1 MTRPDDPRTAAARV
15 FAEGGAFG
23 ELLAGIDWAA
33 TPLGPTESW
42 PGPLVDTLR
51 LMLTSEQGMALYWG
65 AEFATLYNLGA
76 SPIPGAKHPWALGKP
91 YKDVFPE
98 VWAPV
103 SAHFHHVT
111 DTRTPL
117 LIPDEPLIMERH
129 GFLEQCYFDSA
140 FQPVLLDDGTVGG
153 VLQILTETTGRVLG
167 ERRLRLL
174 SETGARTAGLPSPG
188 EVARVVAEVAGDYPE
203 EIPFLSLYVAA
214 EPGALRPAAFAG
226 LRSAPDNVST
236 VSTVSTVSLGEE
248 AGRSEVA
255 AWLARV
261 VADGTAATLP
271 ASAYGTGSTAGQPAA
286 DPRPPVEE
294 VLALPL
300 NRAGRVEGV
309 LVVGVNPRFPPAAA
323 YQDFLEVFASTVAG
337 ALSAALAHDEQR
349 RRAEALMELDRAKT
363 AFFAN
368 VSHEFRTPLTL
379 LLGPLQQ
386 ALAEEHRP
394 ERREQLELAERGALR
409 LLKQVNTLLDVARA
423 ESGQVRGI
431 FEPVDLAGATAELA
445 GVFRSAFEVAGLKL
459 EVDCPP
465 LPRPVP
471 LDRDM
476 WEKIVLNLLS
486 NALKF
491 TFTGGARV
499 RVAAAGDRARLTVTD
514 TGTGIPEDEL
524 PRLFERFHQVRGA
537 RSRSHEGSGL
547 GLVLVKDLVEAHG
560 GTVTVDSR
568 LGRGTTVTVDLPF
581 TSVHRPRPDQ
591 PAPGDAAPEASGS
604 GGPGRAG
611 AYVNEALGWLEAD
624 TAPATATATTT
635 ATATPAARTPEAPG
649 AYGAFRG
656 AETDDAPRAA
666 GTDDASHAPA
676 THDTPHAPTPAAD
689 DAPHGPR
696 PHEAGRARLLVVDD
710 NADMRAYLTRLLQ
723 PDYDIL
729 LAADGRAALEVA
741 LTQPV
746 ELVLSDVMMPHMDG
760 FDLVRALRADQR
772 TARLPIVLLTA
783 RAGEEESVQ
792 GRHAGADDYLAKP
805 FSARQLLARVRTG
818 LELSRLRE
826 QALTETRNQ
835 LATLGSLADA
845 GLRLSATLDPGQVL
859 RSAGQVL
866 VPDLADQISVHLTDT
881 DTDTDTDTGADP
893 APAQSSPVYTAGA
906 PLLPREVLATAA
918 AHAMHGTP
926 TPQDQAPATVLA
938 LPLLSHEQVLG
949 ALVLARHTGGYS
961 AVERKYLEN
970 LAHRLALAYDNA
982 TRYHTERRL
991 ALTLQRALLPD
1002 RLPQVPGMRL
1012 ATHYRASTRGAEI
1025 GGDWYDVHA
1034 LPDGTIGLSIGD
1046 VMGHDVDAATV
1057 MGHLRSALHSLA
1069 LEGAGPAQVLAR
1081 LDAYLQSLATDRFAT
1096 CLYAIYDPHHRRLRY
1111 AAGGHLPPLLVADG
1125 RTAYLKLDP
1134 APPLGLGGTP
1144 IDREVAFPPGTSLL
1158 LYTDGLV
1165 ENRALPLEAGLT
1177 ALHQACDTLPTAA
1190 RTDPQRI
1197 IERALTLLNS
1207 PDRVDDDTALLAA
1220 TAEPA
1225 V

>member
-1 MTRPDDPRTAAARV
+1 MTRPEDPRTAAVRM

-33 TPLGPTESW
+33 TPLGHPEFW

-65 AEFATLYNLGA
+65 AEYATLYNLGA
-76 SPIPGAKHPWALGKP
+76 SPIPGAKHPGALGRP
-91 YKDVFPE
+91 YQEVFPE

-103 SAHFHHVT
+103 SAHFHYVT
-111 DTRTPL
+111 GSRKPL

-174 SETGARTAGLPSPG
+174 SETGGRTAGLLTPG
-188 EVARVVAEVAGDYPE
+188 EVARAVAEVAGGYPE
-203 EIPFLSLYVAA
+203 EVPFLGLYLAV
-214 EPGALRPAAFAG
+214 EPGMLRSAASAGLRPAPETG
-226 LRSAPDNVST
+226 SLRSAGGP
-236 VSTVSTVSLGEE
+236 
-248 AGRSEVA
+248 EVA
-255 AWLARV
+255 ALLARV
-261 VADGTAATLP
+261 AADGAAATLP
-271 ASAYGTGSTAGQPAA
+271 AVAFGSGGATGRHAA
-286 DPRPPVEE
+286 APRLPVEE

-300 NRAGRVEGV
+300 NCAGRVEGV
-309 LVVGVNPRFPPAAA
+309 LVVGVNPCFPPAGA
-323 YQDFLEVFASTVAG
+323 YRDFLEVLASTVAG
-337 ALSAALAHDEQR
+337 ALSAALAHEEQR
-349 RRAEALMELDRAKT
+349 RRAEALVELDRAKT

-386 ALAEEHRP
+386 ALADEDRP
-394 ERREQLELAERGALR
+394 RRREQLEMAERGALR
-409 LLKQVNTLLDVARA
+409 LLKQVNTLLEVARA
-423 ESGQVRGI
+423 EAGQVRGI
-431 FEPVDLAGATAELA
+431 FEPVDLADATAELA

-465 LPRPVP
+465 LPRPVS
-471 LDRDM
+471 LDREM
-476 WEKIVLNLLS
+476 WEKIILNLLS
-486 NALKF
+486 NSLKF

-499 RVAAAGDRARLTVTD
+499 RVAAAGDRARLTVAD

-581 TSVHRPRPDQ
+581 AAAHPPHQDQ
-591 PAPGDAAPEASGS
+591 AAPGAAPSGES
-604 GGPGRAG
+604 GGGPGRAA

-624 TAPATATATTT
+624 TVPAAV
-635 ATATPAARTPEAPG
+635 TPAAPTPHAL
-649 AYGAFRG
+649 A
-656 AETDDAPRAA
+656 THDAPRE
-666 GTDDASHAPA
+666 P
-676 THDTPHAPTPAAD
+676 
-689 DAPHGPR
+689 GPR
-696 PHEAGRARLLVVDD
+696 ETGRARLLVVDD
-710 NADMRAYLTRLLQ
+710 NADMRAYLTRLLR
-723 PDYDIL
+723 PDYDLL
-729 LAADGRAALEVA
+729 LASDGQAALEMA
-741 LTQPV
+741 LAQPV
-746 ELVLSDVMMPHMDG
+746 ELVLSDVMMPRMDG
-760 FDLVRALRADQR
+760 FELVRALRADPR

-826 QALTETRNQ
+826 QVLTETRNQ
-835 LATLGSLADA
+835 LAMLASLADV
-845 GLRLSATLDPGQVL
+845 GLRLSATLEPGQVL
-859 RSAGQVL
+859 QSAGEVL
-866 VPDLADQISVHLTDT
+866 VPDLADQISIHLTDT
-881 DTDTDTDTGADP
+881 DP
-893 APAQSSPVYTAGA
+893 AAVPVPAQPPPAYTAGA
-906 PLLPREVLATAA
+906 PVLAREVLAGAA
-918 AHAMHGTP
+918 AHAMRGAP
-926 TPQDQAPATVLA
+926 APQDPAPTAVLA
-938 LPLLSHEQVLG
+938 LPLRSHDQVLG
-949 ALVLARHTGGYS
+949 ALVLARHSGGYS

-991 ALTLQRALLPD
+991 ALTLQRALLPH
-1002 RLPQVPGMRL
+1002 RLPEVPGMRL
-1012 ATHYRASTRGAEI
+1012 AAHYRASNRGAEI
-1025 GGDWYDVHA
+1025 GGDWYDVLA
-1034 LPDGTIGLSIGD
+1034 LPDGTIGLAIGD
-1046 VMGHDVDAATV
+1046 VMGHDVDAATA
-1057 MGHLRSALHSLA
+1057 MGQLRSALHSLA

-1096 CLYAIYDPHHRRLRY
+1096 CLYAVYAPQRHRLRY
-1111 AAGGHLPPLLVADG
+1111 ATSGHLPPLLLAAG
-1125 RTAYLKLDP
+1125 RAAYLEVDP
-1134 APPLGLGGTP
+1134 APPLGLGSTP
-1144 IDREVAFPPGTSLL
+1144 VDREVAFPPGTSLL

-1165 ENRALPLEAGLT
+1165 ENRALSLDAGLT
-1177 ALHQACDTLPTAA
+1177 ALREACGTLPAAA
-1190 RTDPQRI
+1190 RTDPRRI
-1197 IERALTLLNS
+1197 TERALALLNT
-1207 PDRVDDDTALLAA
+1207 PGRVDDDTALLAA
-1220 TAEPA
+1220 TAEPSRHPQ
-1225 V
+1225 